1 MRVKVPGDR
10 GRWGSLR
17 YLGQLCRLTTLLG
30 ATRIITNWIRVGGE
44 LNFVKRG
51 AERRRRGGSR
61 RVQVITLVEVIYR
74 FLPLLLSLF
83 CYILFH
89 VVALKCETSG
99 DESRSAWI
107 PFRLSMYVVRYI
119 YICIRI
125 RRGKHILSNVGEG
138 IRQRVYPRGIL
149 SKTVCGMVQGKSRA
163 TSAHVAAL
171 YVLSNGTRA
180 LHRIVCP

>member
-1 MRVKVPGDR
+1 MSNA
-10 GRWGSLR
+10 GRNDDVAAGVVEFKLSPSLKLYIDFSPYS
-17 YLGQLCRLTTLLG
+17 YLY
-30 ATRIITNWIRVGGE
+30 
-44 LNFVKRG
+44 
-51 AERRRRGGSR
+51 S
-61 RVQVITLVEVIYR
+61 VIFI
-74 FLPLLLSLF
+74 
-83 CYILFH
+83 

-149 SKTVCGMVQGKSRA
+149 SKTICGMVQGKSRA